1 MQVTFSKLIGLPVFT
16 VSGKKLGKVS
26 GGIVDTES
34 HAVRSYEVRPSMFKV
49 ETLVINISQVRSITE
64 EKMEVD
70 DAILHELEKP
80 SAAPGPTAWGAA
92 TPITED

>member
-1 MQVTFSKLIGLPVFT
+1 
-16 VSGKKLGKVS
+16 
-26 GGIVDTES
+26 
-34 HAVRSYEVRPSMFKV
+34 MFKV

-92 TPITED
+92 TPITKD